1 MCANEK
7 ISKIV
12 VFYHMLIFW
21 VLVYF
26 VIMLTYYL
34 SIINVFHIN
43 YLRFEYFILGTSIF
57 CISFLT
63 FAAVHHIRALFNK
76 ATGRL
81 FTSERGNGLLMR
93 IFRPSSVKNGIFIGV
108 KLDTYLKRTSK
119 KEFADKLIDYI
130 LSKNYCTDTPIIL
143 RSHLLSSQGIR
154 NYIVKNI
161 EKNGGNCFV
170 QVGLQ
175 TDSKFMLLWL
185 TPAFQGV
192 FQLYIPA
199 LRQYEAEV
207 IITFSDTKAISK
219 C

>member
-1 MCANEK
+1 
-7 ISKIV
+7 
-12 VFYHMLIFW
+12 
-21 VLVYF
+21 
-26 VIMLTYYL
+26 
-34 SIINVFHIN
+34 
-43 YLRFEYFILGTSIF
+43 
-57 CISFLT
+57 
-63 FAAVHHIRALFNK
+63 
-76 ATGRL
+76 
-81 FTSERGNGLLMR
+81 
-93 IFRPSSVKNGIFIGV
+93 
-108 KLDTYLKRTSK
+108 
-119 KEFADKLIDYI
+119 
-130 LSKNYCTDTPIIL
+130 PIIL